1 MLVGLERVSY
11 PALASGGMNHIRVL
25 IALAILDFMFLA
37 VWIGTSTA
45 ENCEHDRLACN
56 ELIAAVAPFAFAA
69 GLLAFVCVAFAG
81 VAKLVRRMASRGLR
95 R

>member
-1 MLVGLERVSY
+1 
-11 PALASGGMNHIRVL
+11 MNHIRLL
-25 IALAILDFMFLA
+25 IALAILDSMLLA

-45 ENCEHDRLACN
+45 ENCENDRLACD

-81 VAKLVRRMASRGLR
+81 VAKLVRRWWV
-95 R
+95 